1 MTARRYAQ
9 VGPFPDEVF
18 MEDFELT
25 RRIRRQAIAE
35 GGAYVWLPWCW
46 WCRSMLAVAVHQRWL
61 RACRYVCP
69 ASYPILPAVALCDGR
84 RWEMNGV
91 LKNTLLNQYFVW
103 LYVACR
109 ALTKRDGHSSH
120 AWLREQIHKPWVH
133 PRPDLQHVLRQ
144 QDQAGRN
151 PATNGPPINRVALV
165 TGTASSAGVVERNSA
180 LAKQQ
185 CMPVGREP
193 HNHSNII

>member
-1 MTARRYAQ
+1 MFMTARRYAQ

-109 ALTKRDGHSSH
+109 ALTQRDGHS
-120 AWLREQIHKPWVH
+120 LRAPVVGYVSRYTSRGYTPGQIYNMYYASKIK
-133 PRPDLQHVLRQ
+133 Q
-144 QDQAGRN
+144 G
-151 PATNGPPINRVALV
+151 ATPQPTARRS
-165 TGTASSAGVVERNSA
+165 TASPSSPARPAAPAS
-180 LAKQQ
+180 
-185 CMPVGREP
+185 
-193 HNHSNII
+193 